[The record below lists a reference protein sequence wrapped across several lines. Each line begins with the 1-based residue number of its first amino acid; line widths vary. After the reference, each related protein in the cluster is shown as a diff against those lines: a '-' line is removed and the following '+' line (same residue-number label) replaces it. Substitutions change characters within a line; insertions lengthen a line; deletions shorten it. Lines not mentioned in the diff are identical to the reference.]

1 VAETIKAKWVAITLP
16 QRSQVA
22 GLLLLLLMP
31 KP

>member
-1 VAETIKAKWVAITLP
+1 MAETIKAKWVAITLP

-22 GLLLLLLMP
+22 GLLLLLMP